1 MKTERDRTRRGENLS
16 AVLVC
21 NISGKHICDWSML
34 GEVFRDNRDNGDRRG
49 ENLSAVRF
57 SGLHI
62 EDFFSAGRNVSG

>member
-1 MKTERDRTRRGENLS
+1 MERGEAKNLS

-21 NISGKHICDWSML
+21 NISGKHIYDWSML
-34 GEVFRDNRDNGDRRG
+34 GEVFRGNRDNGDRRG

-62 EDFFSAGRNVSG
+62 DDFFSAGRNVSG